1 MSPVPLD
8 PSFRQERRPS
18 CLDRGMCT
26 AECRHAN
33 ATKKLLTRVVVGC
46 RCRAEGLSISSV
58 CDPRSLSA
66 CLSVSL
72 SLSLSLSLCLSAS
85 LFLSL
90 TFDPSR
96 SLTLDSFL
104 RFVSFVRSFV
114 RSFLFSRRLFLSF
127 VRSFVRSFLR
137 LCVRRERR
145 RPLQGRRSCRSI
157 KPLDRCGNS
166 NQTMSLSFHRDLSA
180 FLLCAFPSFSFARGQ
195 FLLSLFLCRGIFE
208 TPLRNRCGTR
218 SRLF

>member
-1 MSPVPLD
+1 
-8 PSFRQERRPS
+8 
-18 CLDRGMCT
+18 MCT

-58 CDPRSLSA
+58 CDPRSLSV

-72 SLSLSLSLCLSAS
+72 SLLSLSLSLALPLCLS
-85 LFLSL
+85 LS
-90 TFDPSR
+90 FSYVR
-96 SLTLDSFL
+96 SFSFSYA
-104 RFVSFVRSFV
+104 RFVPSFRFVRSFV
-114 RSFLFSRRLFLSF
+114 RSFFLIFTSSLPF